1 MTTTKNP
8 PALCR
13 QGAVC
18 QGDQTIYHLRV
29 VSCFVETWHV
39 QMTRPR
45 VNLECSVT
53 SRTMAKQKQQLMK
66 MKVVVVVMVRTTN
79 TWHGHLASVRFVA
92 LLGDRKAEIHVSDS

>member
-1 MTTTKNP
+1 MTMTKDP

-18 QGDQTIYHLRV
+18 QGDQTICHLRV

-45 VNLECSVT
+45 VSLECSVT
-53 SRTMAKQKQQLMK
+53 SRTMARQKQQLMG
-66 MKVVVVVMVRTTN
+66 MKVVVVVMVRTAN
-79 TWHGHLASVRFVA
+79 TWHGHLSSMHFVA
-92 LLGDRKAEIHVSDS
+92 LLGDLEAEIHVSDS